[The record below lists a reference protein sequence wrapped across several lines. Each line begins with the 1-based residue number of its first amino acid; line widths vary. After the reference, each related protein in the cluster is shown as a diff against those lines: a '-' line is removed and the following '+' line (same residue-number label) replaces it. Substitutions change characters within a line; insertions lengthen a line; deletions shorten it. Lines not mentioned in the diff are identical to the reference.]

1 MRKIIAYFRE
11 FYKHNRWLLL
21 LYLLLTILHK
31 TLAFI
36 SPIAL
41 QRLIDAL
48 VAGNYG
54 DFLQALWIK
63 IGLTAAFILALV
75 FRSYAEQIAETNAA
89 AISNERVLKDMLFM
103 PFVKLRQNGV
113 GHFIH
118 LLERDVDHVRGLAF
132 YDFVTLASNILLTIA
147 MLVYLLRVDRPL
159 SFIILAIIFLL
170 VLTTKLM
177 LPRLGKAES
186 VILNEAE
193 QLNDITDECY
203 SGGETLRAGNAEGFF
218 IGRIRKIVERLAAAQ
233 KKRAKIEIFYD
244 YLLITGMMNLANTLI
259 YCIGGLRVFY
269 SAMTIGAI
277 TTFAMYFSSLW
288 GYVDGFMA
296 FAKEYKLK
304 KISLDRLT
312 ELHEQNGEA
321 KRIGLGTL
329 PPFETL
335 DVRGLGC
342 SYDQKKVLNDL
353 SFTLHRGDRMLILGE
368 NGSGKSTLARVL
380 CKLLTPTSG
389 QLLYNGLDY
398 KDLDEALLRS
408 RVLLIP
414 ADAFIIE
421 GSWVDNL
428 LGARPSV
435 EAPKGLGDI
444 AIEKK
449 GGNLSSGQRKQL
461 QLLRCLSSDAD
472 VIILDEP
479 FNLVDQRLEGA
490 PVEGDPA
497 NLRRKDPRRDFARLH
512 AQGRLQP
519 PAAAV
524 IAKDP
529 PRRRNH
535 SRRGNFLWFHF
546 VGLHLRQLPRPIP
559 HDGFIIHRHGLRQRG
574 TERAN
579 GRDGVPTVRR
589 REAKLRRAARGERDL
604 PRGFVHPR
612 AVVKVRRGR
621 FVKPELHAF
630 QRGARAVR
638 RGRRAEL
645 AGRVRHE
652 LRRFRLEA
660 LARAA
665 PHGAPHV
672 PRQIAHVLRHGDAP
686 AAQKHDLVAQRA
698 QAFAACLRVQR
709 DHKPPAALA
718 RAGDVQKS
726 VALRERRLLCAV
738 RQLHRQRPPPRPRWK
753 APSSRPAPA
762 RAARAPRR

>member
-1 MRKIIAYFRE
+1 MRKILAYFRE

-118 LLERDVDHVRGLAF
+118 LLERDVDRVKGLAF

-159 SFIILAIIFLL
+159 SFIIIAIIFLL
-170 VLTTKLM
+170 ILTTKAM

-186 VILNEAE
+186 VIMNEAE

-203 SGGETLRAGNAEGFF
+203 SGSETLRAGNAEGFF

-269 SAMTIGAI
+269 NAMTIGAI

-321 KRIGLGTL
+321 KRIGPGTL

-335 DVRGLGC
+335 EARGLGC

-353 SFTLHRGDRMLILGE
+353 SFTIHRGDRMLILGE

-435 EAPKGLGDI
+435 EAPKGLRDV

-479 FNLVDQRLEGA
+479 FNFVDSDSKTRLWKNILQTCGEKTIVVISHDSM
-490 PVEGDPA
+490 P
-497 NLRRKDPRRDFARLH
+497 KDDC
-512 AQGRLQP
+512 
-519 PAAAV
+519 
-524 IAKDP
+524 
-529 PRRRNH
+529 N
-535 SRRGNFLWFHF
+535 
-546 VGLHLRQLPRPIP
+546 
-559 HDGFIIHRHGLRQRG
+559 
-574 TERAN
+574 
-579 GRDGVPTVRR
+579 
-589 REAKLRRAARGERDL
+589 
-604 PRGFVHPR
+604 
-612 AVVKVRRGR
+612 
-621 FVKPELHAF
+621 
-630 QRGARAVR
+630 
-638 RGRRAEL
+638 
-645 AGRVRHE
+645 
-652 LRRFRLEA
+652 
-660 LARAA
+660 
-665 PHGAPHV
+665 
-672 PRQIAHVLRHGDAP
+672 
-686 AAQKHDLVAQRA
+686 
-698 QAFAACLRVQR
+698 
-709 DHKPPAALA
+709 
-718 RAGDVQKS
+718 
-726 VALRERRLLCAV
+726 RLL
-738 RQLHRQRPPPRPRWK
+738 QL
-753 APSSRPAPA
+753 
-762 RAARAPRR
+762 